1 MEIFIELLKYIL
13 PSGFVF
19 VATYFVIKKTS
30 ENELF
35 RKRIDTNTDIKLGN
49 QKYITPLRLQAYER
63 MALFLERI
71 MINNLL
77 MRVNQNGINARMLH
91 TELLRQIRT
100 EFEHNL
106 SVQIY
111 LSPEL
116 WTLIKQAKDET
127 IKTINV
133 VSGKINEDATAIEL
147 SKSLL
152 ELVGSVDKQ
161 PAEYALELLKAELRK
176 NF

>member
-19 VATYFVIKKTS
+19 VATYFVLKKTS
-30 ENELF
+30 ENELY
-35 RKRIDTNTDIKLGN
+35 RKKIDSNTDIKIGN

-77 MRVNQNGINARMLH
+77 MRINQNGMNARLLH

-100 EFEHNL
+100 EYEHNL

-116 WTLIKQAKDET
+116 WTIIKQAKDET
-127 IKTINV
+127 IKSINLV
-133 VSGKINEDATAIEL
+133 AGKTNEELSSLEL

-152 ELVGSVDKQ
+152 EIFGSVDKQ
-161 PAEYALELLKAELRK
+161 PAEYALDLLKSELRK